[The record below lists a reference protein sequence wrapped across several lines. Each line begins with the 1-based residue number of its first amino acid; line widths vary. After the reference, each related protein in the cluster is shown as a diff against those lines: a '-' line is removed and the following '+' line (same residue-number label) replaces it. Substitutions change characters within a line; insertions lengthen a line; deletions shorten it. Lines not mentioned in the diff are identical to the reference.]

1 MDSNAFETLTKI
13 LSIKIVNYVRAILM
27 LHITQHA
34 VYYKTTSKILNYF
47 TLTHMSCFAK
57 TRWLIILSRF

>member
-34 VYYKTTSKILNYF
+34 VYCKTTSKILKYF

-57 TRWLIILSRF
+57 TRWFIRF